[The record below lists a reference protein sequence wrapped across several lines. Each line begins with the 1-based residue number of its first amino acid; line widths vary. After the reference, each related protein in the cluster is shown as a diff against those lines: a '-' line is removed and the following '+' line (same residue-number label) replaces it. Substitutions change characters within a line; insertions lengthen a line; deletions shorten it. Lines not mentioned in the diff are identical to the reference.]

1 MKNLVGEVEMSISD
15 KYFNFLV
22 LSFSLVLA
30 GRSPS
35 GGGWP
40 KLPVEAIHS
49 QENLEVEEMKKQ
61 VV

>member
-1 MKNLVGEVEMSISD
+1 MKNLLSEFEVPISD
-15 KYFNFLV
+15 KYSNFLL

-40 KLPVEAIHS
+40 KLPAEAIHS
-49 QENLEVEEMKKQ
+49 QGNLQVEEMKEE